1 MEDKTMRLN
10 EELKSKI
17 RNYFD
22 NISAEE
28 LFNVLTEKFHM
39 PIENEDIIGE
49 LSGVISYPCNSIYDH
64 EIIQKFAFGDF
75 QYMYTMEPDDN
86 FEAGDNQTAE
96 AA

>member
-1 MEDKTMRLN
+1 MRLN

-39 PIENEDIIGE
+39 PMEDEDKIGE
-49 LSGVISYPCNSIYDH
+49 LAGVISYPSNPKYFH
-64 EIIQKFAFGDF
+64 EIIQESAFGEL
-75 QYMYTMEPDDN
+75 QYTNTMEPEDN